1 MPERDDLPTGEFAI
15 IDRIRDR
22 LPDLPAGWVG
32 PGDDGA
38 VLPVE
43 VFAGDLVSD
52 GLVSGEHVSDGGAG
66 HGVVIVSDTVVD
78 GVHVRLD
85 WATPADIGWKAMAV
99 NVSDLAAMGA
109 TPVAAVAATTLA
121 TGQREVAAGLTDGL
135 LEAADAMACPLVG
148 GDITSGPVLV
158 VTVTALGR
166 LDGPAVLRSGARPGD
181 AVLVTGTLG
190 GPAAAV
196 ATLGRGER
204 GHPGVGRLHRPEPR
218 VAAGLAARHAGAT
231 AMIDVSDG
239 LAADIGH
246 VCEESGVG
254 VRIDAGAVPVGEGAT
269 LDDALSGGDDYELLI
284 CHPEPEALVQRFARE
299 ELPPLTRI
307 GTVTAE
313 RARLLVD
320 GDERRELTGGWSHD
334 VS

>member
-1 MPERDDLPTGEFAI
+1 MPAHDDLPTGEFAI

-38 VLPVE
+38 VIPFE
-43 VFAGDLVSD
+43 GGAA
-52 GLVSGEHVSDGGAG
+52 GLVV
-66 HGVVIVSDTVVD
+66 VSDTVVD

-85 WATPADIGWKAMAV
+85 WTTPADIGWKAMAV

-109 TPVAAVAATTLA
+109 IPLAAVAATTLA

-135 LEAADAMACPLVG
+135 IEAAGAMACPLVG

-181 AVLVTGTLG
+181 TVLVTGDLG

-196 ATLGRGER
+196 AALERGEHD
-204 GHPGVGRLHRPEPR
+204 HPGIARLHRPEPR

-231 AMIDVSDG
+231 AMIDISDG
-239 LAADIGH
+239 LAADVGH
-246 VCEESGVG
+246 ICEESGVG
-254 VRIDAGAVPVGEGAT
+254 VRIDAGAVPVGEGGT
-269 LDDALSGGDDYELLI
+269 LDDAVSGGDDYELLI
-284 CHPEPEALVQRFARE
+284 CHPEPEALARRFADE
-299 ELPPLTRI
+299 GLPPPTRI
-307 GTVTAE
+307 GVVTAE
-313 RARLLVD
+313 RERLLVD
-320 GDERRELTGGWSHD
+320 GDECRELAGGWTHD

>member
-1 MPERDDLPTGEFAI
+1 MPAHDDLPTGEFAI

-38 VLPVE
+38 VLPAE
-43 VFAGDLVSD
+43 VFAGDPVSDDLVS
-52 GLVSGEHVSDGGAG
+52 SGAAG
-66 HGVVIVSDTVVD
+66 HGLVIVSDTLVD

-135 LEAADAMACPLVG
+135 LQAAGAMACPLVG

-196 ATLGRGER
+196 SALGRGEHD
-204 GHPGVGRLHRPEPR
+204 HPGVARLHRPEPR

-239 LAADIGH
+239 LAADVGH

-254 VRIDAGAVPVGEGAT
+254 VRIDAGTVPVGDGAT
-269 LDDALSGGDDYELLI
+269 LDDALSGGDDYELLV
-284 CHPEPEALVQRFARE
+284 CHPEPEALVQRFARQG
-299 ELPPLTRI
+299 LPPLTRI